1 MFTLEQQIFI
11 VQCFFSNRERLGPI
25 LHLEFLRNFNK
36 SFRIFKALNQQ
47 LVQKVYKCVNMFLET
62 GRYCSAQKKA
72 VDDRQKVQL
81 KILKRVNKEL
91 LQRLTQE
98 TNLSFGTVQLIL
110 KKDLHF
116 FLYRLSVVHEITP

>member
-1 MFTLEQQIFI
+1 MFTVEQQIFI
-11 VQCFFSNRERLGPI
+11 VQCFFSNRERLR
-25 LHLEFLRNFNK
+25 HLEFLRNFNK
-36 SFRIFKALNQQ
+36 SFWTFKALNQQ
-47 LVQKVYKCVNMFLET
+47 LAQKGDKCVNMFLET
-62 GRYCSAQKKA
+62 GSVLRKKG
-72 VDDRQKVQL
+72 VDDRQKDQL

-116 FLYRLSVVHEITP
+116 FLYRVSVVHEITS